1 MKRTCA
7 LAATSAAFVLVACGA
22 PTEDEAAATSEN
34 PQETTTIT
42 QAASSEASAKPST
55 SATATNTSATSAAES
70 ETAAASQATTTAAA
84 SEGASASA
92 EPGSSEAPSQAP
104 DDFEAAMAEQMRI
117 NGNIGDPFVIDGQE
131 TTLCVHGDGFG
142 LNVVTAGGNTT
153 CEFARDVMNSATA
166 GLNPTGDNVRDRMP
180 TTVRAASPVTNQAYD
195 MDCSVDERKLIT
207 CTGGDNAT
215 VYMY

>member
-22 PTEDEAAATSEN
+22 PTEDEAAATSDN
-34 PQETTTIT
+34 AQETTTIT
-42 QAASSEASAKPST
+42 QAVSSEASEE
-55 SATATNTSATSAAES
+55 TAANTSATSPAES

-92 EPGSSEAPSQAP
+92 QPSSSEAPGQAP
-104 DDFEAAMAEQMRI
+104 DDFQAAMAEQMRI

-131 TTLCVHGDGFG
+131 TELCVHGDGFG

-153 CEFARDVMNSATA
+153 CEFTRNVMNSATA

-180 TTVRAASPVTNQAYD
+180 MHVRAASPVTNQTYD
-195 MDCSVDERKLIT
+195 MNCSVDERKLIT

-215 VYMY
+215 AYMY